1 MSAKQCYDSDGTTFY
16 LGTLLDEKFAHWII
30 GFTQGMI
37 SIHAP
42 LYDQLIML
50 EFPQDEH
57 WKSKHTVF
65 KSNDGWELRSC
76 EITTSTFSFTISV
89 NELLNSDGDLIP
101 EQDSNG
107 VEHGL
112 LKIEGACGRISL
124 KIPYVVADKLIYFA
138 SGSTDL
144 DGAINVSKST

>member
-16 LGTLLDEKFAHWII
+16 LGTLLDDKSAHWII

-57 WKSKHTVF
+57 WTSKDTTV
-65 KSNDGWELRSC
+65 KNTDVWALRSC
-76 EITTSTFSFTISV
+76 EITTSTFSLTISV

-101 EQDSNG
+101 LQDYNG
-107 VEHGL
+107 AEMGI
-112 LKIEGACGRISL
+112 LKIEGTCGRISL